1 MEVTATY
8 RITEKVKA
16 HFAMR
21 QLEQLVNVAFL
32 PFAMREIIIDDIDYI
47 FGCAERF
54 QKQMS
59 DNGFSYTKDES
70 VIASIILNYI
80 EDKNIDNIHPRILD
94 EIVRQS
100 HIFHKEELEA
110 NPYLQHI
117 HLKEDIDYG
126 AFTISRCHYDK
137 YEMFCY
143 DTPVRGKYGIMIPR
157 IGAIDYKFSGL
168 NLLENGIPWM
178 SISPNE
184 ICTMEQPIAEA
195 FGNVLTLGCGIGY
208 YAYMASLKD
217 NVKSVTIIEK
227 SEKVIDLFQK
237 HLLPQFEH
245 KDKIKIIQDDA
256 LSYMKKLND
265 DVYDYCFADIWQNNL
280 DAVPYLELKKTCRKF
295 KSMKISYWIED
306 SLVASM
312 MPFVSFILLEAFY
325 KSAKIDAHNA
335 KTVMQQH
342 ATEKHVYILET
353 LEEVLRGKEIKRPE
367 QWDYYMDYRNIM
379 HLLG

>member
-1 MEVTATY
+1 
-8 RITEKVKA
+8 
-16 HFAMR
+16 
-21 QLEQLVNVAFL
+21 
-32 PFAMREIIIDDIDYI
+32 
-47 FGCAERF
+47 
-54 QKQMS
+54 
-59 DNGFSYTKDES
+59 
-70 VIASIILNYI
+70 
-80 EDKNIDNIHPRILD
+80 
-94 EIVRQS
+94 
-100 HIFHKEELEA
+100 
-110 NPYLQHI
+110 
-117 HLKEDIDYG
+117 
-126 AFTISRCHYDK
+126 
-137 YEMFCY
+137 
-143 DTPVRGKYGIMIPR
+143 MIPR